1 MFTLPNLYLHKNEEK
16 CHRLSDLPWL
26 TWLMRG
32 KEERQGLWLSCA
44 AAVGFLLLGDV
55 YHVETMFY
63 LFGDGIIC

>member
-1 MFTLPNLYLHKNEEK
+1 
-16 CHRLSDLPWL
+16 
-26 TWLMRG
+26 MRG